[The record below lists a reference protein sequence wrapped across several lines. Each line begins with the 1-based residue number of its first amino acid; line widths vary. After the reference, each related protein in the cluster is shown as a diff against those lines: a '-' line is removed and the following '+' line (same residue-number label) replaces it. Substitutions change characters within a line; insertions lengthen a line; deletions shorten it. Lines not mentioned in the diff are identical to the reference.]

1 MAGITLE
8 TAQRMLDVW
17 VAAEESVSHGQSY
30 QIGNRSLTKADLTQI
45 GKRIEYWS
53 NKVTELSQQRKGRN
67 RMGGILC
74 RVTCKESRRW
84 DSSIPCSRRL
94 PRSGQ

>member
-67 RMGGILC
+67 RMGHVALLAEGVDRNSIEKSPR
-74 RVTCKESRRW
+74 RV
-84 DSSIPCSRRL
+84 
-94 PRSGQ
+94 